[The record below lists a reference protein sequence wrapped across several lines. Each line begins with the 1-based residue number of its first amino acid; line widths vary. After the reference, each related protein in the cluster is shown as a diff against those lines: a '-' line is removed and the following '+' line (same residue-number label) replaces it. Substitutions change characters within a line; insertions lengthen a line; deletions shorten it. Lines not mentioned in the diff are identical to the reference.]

1 MPWTSDRDL
10 RPICR
15 HRQCAGLAVF
25 WTIQEKKKKKTCQ
38 CFYCVL
44 LVKNLQ
50 TGEMPLSCIAVCGLS
65 DKVRIMKTNSS
76 ENMVGERHV
85 TDRAGE
91 GAVERAGS
99 PNS

>member
-1 MPWTSDRDL
+1 M
-10 RPICR
+10 
-15 HRQCAGLAVF
+15 
-25 WTIQEKKKKKTCQ
+25 
-38 CFYCVL
+38 L